1 MVTRENSIPIWEKYA
16 LTINEAKN
24 YFNIGDKTLRRLI
37 DNNVCADFVLQN
49 GSKYLI
55 KREKF
60 ESFLNNSYSI

>member
-1 MVTRENSIPIWEKYA
+1 MLDRENFVPLWKKYA
-16 LTINEAKN
+16 LTVNEAKS

-37 DNNVCADFVLQN
+37 DDNVCADFVLQN
-49 GSKYLI
+49 GNKYLI

>member
-1 MVTRENSIPIWEKYA
+1 MLDKENFVPLWEKYA
-16 LTINEAKN
+16 LTINEAKS

-37 DNNVCADFVLQN
+37 DDNVYADFVLQN
-49 GSKYLI
+49 GNKYLI